1 MESQVIAISSHICMT
16 ASIFVNPS
24 QTVSL
29 VVETT
34 NSSGERAD
42 GYLDGYAAPVVTTL
56 WLPSGST
63 SSSFPQTMTQLGTG
77 LYYLNVTIPSGS
89 SGVGSFIADIHWNQP
104 GTGLNR
110 AEVFLINSALPFGN
124 STVNLA

>member
-1 MESQVIAISSHICMT
+1 MT
-16 ASIFVNPS
+16 ASIFANPS

-34 NSSGERAD
+34 NSDGVRAD
-42 GYLDGYAAPVVTTL
+42 GYLDGYDAPVVTSL
-56 WLPSGST
+56 WLPSGSA

-77 LYYLNVTIPSGS
+77 LYYINITIPSGS
-89 SGVGSFIADIHWNQP
+89 SGVGSFIADIHWGQP
-104 GTGLNR
+104 GTGLAR
-110 AEVFLINSALPFGN
+110 ADVYIINSALPFGN